1 MLVIFLLQQASL
13 IGMMFTAVDG
23 TAIRVIQLPKH
34 VEATRGTNIT
44 FYCIFPIDQPN
55 PRLKVY
61 WWKHGNDEYLQT
73 RSDKRKIFGLENKQ
87 RGFFQLLNVSFH
99 DSGVYYCAPVLQGKL
114 AGSGPGSCLA
124 VLALP
129 TPLKIFSRVPE
140 RFSSA
145 FLVLVCE
152 TAMFYPENLNLSWY
166 KNGIEI
172 SSGIT
177 ITKQQNAEGLYEASS
192 SITETQT
199 VRTETVYTCQVSHPS
214 LQSPGIA
221 NYTVNLFDAGLDDK
235 PYAIAISRFTL
246 SMLLILFLAIIIV
259 DHFRKN
265 PL

>member
-1 MLVIFLLQQASL
+1 NKYIYSE
-13 IGMMFTAVDG
+13 
-23 TAIRVIQLPKH
+23 AI
-34 VEATRGTNIT
+34 
-44 FYCIFPIDQPN
+44 
-55 PRLKVY
+55 
-61 WWKHGNDEYLQT
+61 
-73 RSDKRKIFGLENKQ
+73 KI
-87 RGFFQLLNVSFH
+87 ST
-99 DSGVYYCAPVLQGKL
+99 
-114 AGSGPGSCLA
+114 
-124 VLALP
+124 LP

-214 LQSPGIA
+214 LQILKT
-221 NYTVNLFDAGLDDK
+221 YLHDF
-235 PYAIAISRFTL
+235 L
-246 SMLLILFLAIIIV
+246 S
-259 DHFRKN
+259 
-265 PL
+265 